1 MGRLSILVLSLA
13 LGSSFL
19 QVDRTAELRSKF
31 SKENN
36 PVRKAKILPQLAESE
51 FQQIQAQLK
60 ADNAAEAAAIV
71 KQMAEEASMCRD
83 ALDAKVKKPEDHPD
97 GYRQLQISVRQSL
110 RRIDDIMSGLS
121 GDEQGPFREARAE
134 LDDVDRGLLRE
145 LFPTRPDDRAA
156 ASDPSPAAPKP

>member
-51 FQQIQAQLK
+51 FQEIQAQLK

-71 KQMAEEASMCRD
+71 KQMAEEASACRD

-97 GYRQLQISVRQSL
+97 GYRQLQISVRPSL
-110 RRIDDIMSGLS
+110 RRSDDIRSCAVSL
-121 GDEQGPFREARAE
+121 PRRAPPPRRRLQPRQPE
-134 LDDVDRGLLRE
+134 TRRPLLRSRRRC
-145 LFPTRPDDRAA
+145 PCAA
-156 ASDPSPAAPKP
+156 LISQDVFSRW

>member
-36 PVRKAKILPQLAESE
+36 PVKKAKILSQLAESE
-51 FQQIQAQLK
+51 FQQIQDQLK

-71 KQMAEEASMCRD
+71 KQMAEEASTCRD
-83 ALDAKVKKPEDHPD
+83 ALDAKVKNPEDHPD

-110 RRIDDIMSGLS
+110 RRIDDVISGLS
-121 GDEQGPFREARAE
+121 GDEQTPFREARAE

-145 LFPTRPDDRAA
+145 LFPTRPDARAA
-156 ASDPSPAAPKP
+156 ATDPAPAAPKP

>member
-1 MGRLSILVLSLA
+1 MGRLPILVLSLA

-36 PVRKAKILPQLAESE
+36 PVKKAKILPQLAESE
-51 FQQIQAQLK
+51 FQQIQDQLR

-83 ALDAKVKKPEDHPD
+83 ALDAKVKNPEDHPD

-121 GDEQGPFREARAE
+121 GDEQTPFREARAE
-134 LDDVDRGLLRE
+134 LDDVDHGLLRE
-145 LFPTRPDDRAA
+145 LFPTRPDARAA
-156 ASDPSPAAPKP
+156 ASDPPPAAPKP